1 MAIETTVF
9 NVVIHVIYIDNFCK
23 QNIPIIKANV
33 IILIT
38 STLTS
43 IVESDNPDIFF
54 VFYSNLRA
62 SGMEPDA

>member
-9 NVVIHVIYIDNFCK
+9 NVVIHVTYIDNVCK

-43 IVESDNPDIFF
+43 IVESETPRYFLCI
-54 VFYSNLRA
+54 LL
-62 SGMEPDA
+62 